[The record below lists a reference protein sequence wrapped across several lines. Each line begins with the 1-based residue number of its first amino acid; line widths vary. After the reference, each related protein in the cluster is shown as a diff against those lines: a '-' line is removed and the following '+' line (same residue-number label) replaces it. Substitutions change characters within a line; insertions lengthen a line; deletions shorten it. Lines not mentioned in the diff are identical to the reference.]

1 MLLSKNCKLTC
12 TLNSNMGGLTF
23 ELRTIKSQRNSMY
36 TNLIQVYVTNIK
48 GKKIFV
54 TPASNTILPSA
65 ILSINIHDNNVLD
78 ITFFSELAAETD
90 YYFDLLIV
98 SV

>member
-1 MLLSKNCKLTC
+1 
-12 TLNSNMGGLTF
+12 MGGLTF

-36 TNLIQVYVTNIK
+36 TNLIQVYVYNIK
-48 GKKIFV
+48 GKKVFV
-54 TPASNTILPSA
+54 TPSNNTTLPSA
-65 ILSINIHDNNVLD
+65 ISRINIYDNVLD
-78 ITFFSELAAETD
+78 IIFFSELAAETD